1 MMTVQKRGM
10 VLAIAAAMSLAASV
24 AAEAG
29 VEIYGKAR
37 VSLDYINNND
47 PDPTHED
54 STVSLGSNVSRLG
67 FKGDEDLGNGLG
79 LLWQLETQV
88 DIDTGTAFQSPRN
101 TYVGVSGGRNETAY
115 RIVSNR
121 LDVFGDTKAD
131 YNAIVGNVGGSRT
144 FDNRSNNV
152 LSYISPNM
160 SGLTVQ
166 AAYSLNRS
174 SDDLPMTKSEAKR
187 NIASV
192 GGGYENGPLYVAAAY
207 ETLGYFAGRDAATAY
222 KLGASWNF
230 GQGTTVNGLFEN
242 ADKGGANG
250 ERSAWYVSA
259 AHKMGD
265 NTLKA
270 AVAMADD
277 LDGVNV
283 CGVSLFLFGVFLSLC
298 LFSVVFVFFS
308 LVC

>member
-79 LLWQLETQV
+79 LLWQLEPQV

-101 TYVGVSGGRNETAY
+101 TYVGVSGGFGTVTGGRTETAY
-115 RIVSNR
+115 RIVTNR

-131 YNAIVGNVGGSRT
+131 FNAIVGNVGGSRT
-144 FDNRSNNV
+144 FDKQTNKEQTNKNPNKNNH
-152 LSYISPNM
+152 
-160 SGLTVQ
+160 TEQ
-166 AAYSLNRS
+166 AAYSLN
-174 SDDLPMTKSEAKR
+174 
-187 NIASV
+187 
-192 GGGYENGPLYVAAAY
+192 
-207 ETLGYFAGRDAATAY
+207 
-222 KLGASWNF
+222 
-230 GQGTTVNGLFEN
+230 
-242 ADKGGANG
+242 
-250 ERSAWYVSA
+250 
-259 AHKMGD
+259 
-265 NTLKA
+265 
-270 AVAMADD
+270 
-277 LDGVNV
+277 
-283 CGVSLFLFGVFLSLC
+283 
-298 LFSVVFVFFS
+298 
-308 LVC
+308 

>member
-67 FKGDEDLGNGLG
+67 FKGDEDLGNGIG

-88 DIDTGTAFQSPRN
+88 DIDTGTAFQSPRK
-101 TYVGVSGGRNETAY
+101 TYVGVTGGRNETAY
-115 RIVSNR
+115 RIVTNR

-166 AAYSLNRS
+166 AAYSMNRS

-187 NIASV
+187 IIASV

-207 ETLGYFAGRDAATAY
+207 ETLGYFAGRDAAT
-222 KLGASWNF
+222 
-230 GQGTTVNGLFEN
+230 T
-242 ADKGGANG
+242 
-250 ERSAWYVSA
+250 
-259 AHKMGD
+259 HKSGD

-277 LDGVNV
+277 LDGVNDSGATQYSIGAFHSLSKNTEV
-283 CGVSLFLFGVFLSLC
+283 YALYTQVSNDTNGTYGLWSGSQTIAGFADQ
-298 LFSVVFVFFS
+298 SV
-308 LVC
+308 